1 MIISAVVKKKKKK
14 QDVRT
19 ESADGLGG
27 DRVLEF

>member
-1 MIISAVVKKKKKK
+1 MIISAVVKKKKKE
-14 QDVRT
+14 DVRT